1 MDKLLYAIIGLVRA
15 MENNED
21 LVTDYTAKL
30 ICDGYIAYSK
40 GDTEEAS
47 RLYALIREEKRRLIP
62 LCFECTN
69 PCGRTD
75 DCTYEQ
81 LWGNDDT
88 KDIKSQLICSLA
100 DLSRK
105 SPDKSAIDLIYRT
118 TFTLGIDYWE
128 KEKYE
133 PILQE
138 ITTLCSK

>member
-1 MDKLLYAIIGLVRA
+1 MDKLLYAIIGFVRA

-40 GDTEEAS
+40 TDTEEAK
-47 RLYALIREEKRRLIP
+47 RLRTLIREEKRRLIP
-62 LCFECTN
+62 LCFECAN

-81 LWGNDDT
+81 RWGNDDT
-88 KDIKSQLICSLA
+88 KDIKSQMICVLA
-100 DLSRK
+100 DLSK
-105 SPDKSAIDLIYRT
+105 KNPDKSAIDLIYRA

-138 ITTLCSK
+138 TTTLCNK

>member
-40 GDTEEAS
+40 TNTEEAK
-47 RLYALIREEKRRLIP
+47 RLLTLIREEKRRLIP
-62 LCFECTN
+62 LCFECAN

-88 KDIKSQLICSLA
+88 KDIKSQMICVLA
-100 DLSRK
+100 DLSK
-105 SPDKSAIDLIYRT
+105 KNPDESAIDLIYRA

-138 ITTLCSK
+138 TTTLCNK